1 MHLEKLLELLVDDLK
16 LGAIPQKDKDDIHQL
31 KLLPDLQ
38 IGVSELDPG
47 IFFSSLLLP
56 IPKEGGKEALYI
68 HLMKA
73 NLLGQGT
80 GGGSIGID
88 STEKYLTF
96 SLTLSFEVS
105 YTIFKE
111 SLEDFVNYVSYWSEE
126 VLRFNQ
132 TLL

>member
-1 MHLEKLLELLVDDLK
+1 MRLEKLLELLVDDLK
-16 LGAIPQKDKDDIHQL
+16 LGAIPQKDKNDIHQL
-31 KLLPDLQ
+31 MLLPDLQ

-111 SLEDFVNYVSYWSEE
+111 SIEDFVNYDWG
-126 VLRFNQ
+126 F
-132 TLL
+132 